1 MPHTTGC
8 AGLQLGVSCIRP
20 PSGFLSL
27 SHALVRLARACL
39 LLLPVWL
46 AACQPQQQAPLKVGM
61 NAWVGYDPLALARD
75 QGLLDV
81 QQVKVIELS
90 SGSETQRNF
99 RNGLLDAAALT
110 LDETLRLADEG
121 VDVRIV
127 AVLSASAGADLVLAG
142 PSVATP
148 QDLRGKTIAVEG
160 TTVGALMLKRLL
172 QAGQLQQTDVTVR
185 NLEASQHL
193 AALKAGRVDAAVSYE
208 PLAGA
213 MREAGFQPIFD
224 SRAMPGDIMD
234 VLVVR
239 AQALA
244 ARPQQVEALV
254 SGWQRGLLALQQQ
267 PESSARLL
275 APGVDLTVDGYLA
288 TLKGLQ
294 FFSARQ
300 SVDLLSGRPKR
311 LGQQAEGLA
320 LTLQATGLIRDTP
333 DWGRLLAEG
342 VGERLLAPQE
352 DRP

>member
-1 MPHTTGC
+1 M
-8 AGLQLGVSCIRP
+8 
-20 PSGFLSL
+20 
-27 SHALVRLARACL
+27 RLPRAFL
-39 LLLPVWL
+39 LLMLVLL
-46 AACQPQQQAPLKVGM
+46 AACQPPQQAPLKVGM

-81 QQVKVIELS
+81 RQVKVIELS

-99 RNGLLDAAALT
+99 RNGLIDAAALT
-110 LDETLRLADEG
+110 LDEALRLADEG
-121 VDVRIV
+121 LDIRIV

-142 PSVATP
+142 PSVTAP

-172 QAGQLQQTDVTVR
+172 QAGQLQPTDVTVR

-193 AALKAGRVDAAVSYE
+193 AALKAGRVEASVSYE

-213 MREAGFQPIFD
+213 MREAGFRPIFD

-239 AQALA
+239 AQALTS
-244 ARPQQVEALV
+244 RPQQVATLV

-275 APGVDLTVDGYLA
+275 APGVDLSADDYLV
-288 TLKGLQ
+288 TLKGVQ

-311 LGQQAEGLA
+311 LGQLAEGLG
-320 LTLQATGLIRDTP
+320 LTLQAMGLIRDTP
-333 DWGRLLAEG
+333 DWGRLLAED
-342 VGERLLAPQE
+342 VGERLLALQE
-352 DRP
+352 ERP